1 MKKYLLQKMKPQKR
15 LTLNKINIWNIR
27 NSINCCFCLFLIS
40 IISSCNTNTSQIPDP
55 LEAGWN
61 GAPVCEVLVDND
73 QMRALKCTFP
83 PGVGHE
89 KHEHAPHFGYTI
101 KGSTFKITDDT
112 GTREV
117 NVPTGYDFHKGATSW
132 HEVQNVGDSTAVFL
146 IIEPK

>member
-1 MKKYLLQKMKPQKR
+1 MKY
-15 LTLNKINIWNIR
+15 IY
-27 NSINCCFCLFLIS
+27 LFLLA
-40 IISSCNTNTSQIPDP
+40 IITLAVLSCKPSKNQLPDP
-55 LEAGWN
+55 LKAGWN
-61 GAPVCEVLVDND
+61 GESVCEVLVDNEHI
-73 QMRALKCTFP
+73 RALRCTFP

-89 KHEHAPHFGYTI
+89 KHEHARHFGYTL

-117 NVPTGYDFHKGATSW
+117 NVPAGYDFYKNETTW